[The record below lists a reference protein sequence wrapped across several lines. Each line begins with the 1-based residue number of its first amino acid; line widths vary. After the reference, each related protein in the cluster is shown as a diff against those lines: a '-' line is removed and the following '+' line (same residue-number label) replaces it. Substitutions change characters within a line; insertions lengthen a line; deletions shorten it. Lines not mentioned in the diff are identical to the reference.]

1 MMINSF
7 EEKNNLSDFKY
18 AKNNDTAGYMY
29 IRQSIN

>member
-1 MMINSF
+1 MINSF

-18 AKNNDTAGYMY
+18 ANNNDTAGYMY